1 MSHCQNKNLKGLLF
15 LLKFYFDG
23 MEEEKD
29 FFFLSPSQCVILA
42 KNKDSGYLKHFFLI
56 ENFRWAVLRQYPS
69 DVCGNVRG
77 GPTLRHIYKE
87 NNCVSVKQPFLHT
100 CI

>member
-42 KNKDSGYLKHFFLI
+42 KNKDSGYLKHFF
-56 ENFRWAVLRQYPS
+56 
-69 DVCGNVRG
+69 
-77 GPTLRHIYKE
+77 
-87 NNCVSVKQPFLHT
+87 
-100 CI
+100 